1 MLTLRLVNSAIL
13 AWHLSNLNYFPPLF
27 CFLSSASSLS
37 CPITACMEYLC
48 CQNYIVFLCAH
59 KTILSLRTTTVSAMM
74 LGYTE
79 DKNSPFT
86 AHSKNMHLPFTSH
99 TTCIHLPFTAH
110 SKDMHLPFT
119 AHTTCI
125 HLPFTAHTTYIHLP
139 NTAHTGHT
147 FTFHITHN
155 VLYTFIFH
163 STFSGHTYIY
173 TFHITHSGHTFTFH
187 SKHEAGRAKTCLARV
202 G

>member
-37 CPITACMEYLC
+37 CPITACMELLC

-86 AHSKNMHLPFTSH
+86 AHSKDIHLPFTSH
-99 TTCIHLPFTAH
+99 TMYYIHLSLTSHSQDTHIYIPFTSHTRDIHSPFTA
-110 SKDMHLPFT
+110 
-119 AHTTCI
+119 
-125 HLPFTAHTTYIHLP
+125 
-139 NTAHTGHT
+139 NTKPEGQ
-147 FTFHITHN
+147 
-155 VLYTFIFH
+155 
-163 STFSGHTYIY
+163 
-173 TFHITHSGHTFTFH
+173 
-187 SKHEAGRAKTCLARV
+187 KHALLG
-202 G
+202 